1 MILNLFDRDKKQ
13 AVKELEIIVEETQ
26 DNKES
31 LDCQILTN
39 SYEVSGAILQLIDS
53 LELEHRIELG
63 GKIYV
68 TIE

>member
-1 MILNLFDRDKKQ
+1 MVLNFLDKDKKQ

>member
-39 SYEVSGAILQLIDS
+39 SYEVSGAILQLIYS